1 MKLKYSLFL
10 IFIISILGWNFYNC
24 CEESTVEIIERNF
37 IVNNERYFIKGVCYD
52 PVPLGY
58 KKRSFDKIDEDLKL
72 MVEAGVNTI
81 RVYSP
86 IDDISILDKI
96 DKAGIKIIVGFGYN
110 QEGYY
115 DILSGSFENYIKKY
129 KNHNAILLWELGNEY
144 NYHPEWFEGD
154 INNWY
159 KALNEAAYK
168 IKQLDNSRPVTTAH
182 GEIPNKILIEKLDN
196 IDAWGINV
204 YRWDDPSDLLEQWT
218 NISEK
223 PLYLSEAGSDSYM
236 TIEKYGYN
244 KGENQLAQ
252 ADANEKILDVVFNN
266 SDIVSGVLIF
276 QFVDGLWKAGNPGKQ
291 DIGGW
296 APNSIGVPYDG
307 APNEEFWGIVDIK
320 RNKKKTF
327 EVIKN
332 KYNNN

>member
-1 MKLKYSLFL
+1 MKLKYSLIL
-10 IFIISILGWNFYNC
+10 ILLISILSWNFYYC
-24 CEESTVEIIERNF
+24 CEENNVEIEERNF
-37 IVNNERYFIKGVCYD
+37 LVNNQRYFIKGVCYD
-52 PVPLGY
+52 PVPLGS

-72 MVEAGVNTI
+72 MVEAGINTI

-86 IDDISILDKI
+86 IDDISILNKI
-96 DKAGIKIIVGFGYN
+96 DNAGLKIIMGFGYN

-129 KNHNAILLWELGNEY
+129 KNHNAILFWELGNEY
-144 NYHPEWFEGD
+144 NYHSEWFEGD

-159 KALNEAAYK
+159 EELNEAAYK
-168 IKQLDNSRPVTTAH
+168 IKQVDSSRPVTTAH
-182 GEIPNKILIEKLDN
+182 GEIPEKILIEKLNN

-204 YRWDDPSDLLEQWT
+204 YRWDDPSDLLQDWVK
-218 NISEK
+218 ISKK

-236 TIEKYGYN
+236 TIENYGYS

-252 ADANEKILDVVFNN
+252 AEANSKILDAVFNN
-266 SDIVSGVLIF
+266 SDKVSGVLIF
-276 QFVDGLWKAGNPGKQ
+276 QFVDGLWKAGNPYKQ

-307 APNEEFWGIVDIK
+307 APNEEFWGIVDIE

>member
-24 CEESTVEIIERNF
+24 CEEINVEINERNF
-37 IVNNERYFIKGVCYD
+37 LVNNERYFIKGICYD
-52 PVPLGY
+52 PVPLGH

-168 IKQLDNSRPVTTAH
+168 IKQIDSSRPVTTAH
-182 GEIPNKILIEKLDN
+182 GEIPEKTLTEKLDN

-204 YRWDDPSDLLEQWT
+204 YRWDDPSDLLEEWL

-236 TIEKYGYN
+236 TIEKYGYS

-276 QFVDGLWKAGNPGKQ
+276 QFVDGLWKAGNPDKQ

-307 APNEEFWGIVDIK
+307 APNEEFWGIVDIE